1 MTLEGALIPACAPP
15 LDIIPGVQ
23 QLPDSR
29 RWRPPAGQ
37 AVSSPT
43 PPQPRERAGSG
54 ARVGGL

>member
-15 LDIIPGVQ
+15 LDSSSPTLAGGAQ
-23 QLPDSR
+23 
-29 RWRPPAGQ
+29 PAGQ

-54 ARVGGL
+54 ARVGRF